1 MVDITGEMHMTI
13 KLTESVLRRII
24 REEIEGLEG
33 PAASGL
39 AKFKVV
45 DASTGKAVVYP
56 TPNTVI
62 FKGMVADYMRKVALA
77 STPRASKKSM
87 QSIID
92 DYDRSYREPE
102 AGEDEYMYVR
112 DPDAQAQIADA
123 IKAGA
128 VLADPQKVYGFSR
141 SLRRTAIGHSGR
153 QLPGQVEALSAEE
166 KAAAPDLGVLMVASP
181 QVAAA
186 PAPID
191 TRPYADTSKELP
203 GAEGLR
209 HLDMARDRVGPYRR

>member
-1 MVDITGEMHMTI
+1 MTI

-33 PAASGL
+33 PAPSGL

-45 DASTGKAVVYP
+45 DASTRKAVVYP
-56 TPNTVI
+56 TPNIII
-62 FKGMVADYMRKVALA
+62 FKGMVADYMQRVGAA
-77 STPRASKKSM
+77 NTRPSSKKSM

-102 AGEDEYMYVR
+102 AGEDKYMYVR

-128 VLADPQKVYGFSR
+128 VLTDPQKVYGFSR
-141 SLRRTAIGHSGR
+141 SLRRTAIGGHSGSS
-153 QLPGQVEALSAEE
+153 LPGQVEALSAEE
-166 KAAAPDLGVLMVASP
+166 KAAAEDLGVLMVASP

-203 GAEGLR
+203 GAKGLR